1 MLRTVHIPTSLPR
14 LSAASI
20 MLTFALVSAVATA
33 VGVGAW
39 SISHTSTTSSS
50 GLTAATNAAYQ
61 RGLAA
66 GEAKGAAA
74 VRGKAKK
81 AGFASGVHKGYRHGY
96 RVGLQRGQTIGYQQG
111 HAAGYSE
118 GYAAALKTRTTT
130 TKTTK
135 H

>member
-39 SISHTSTTSSS
+39 SISHS
-50 GLTAATNAAYQ
+50 GTNGVDLSAATHAAYQ

-66 GEAKGAAA
+66 GAAQGAEA

-81 AGFASGVHKGYRHGY
+81 AGFTAGVHKGYRHGY
-96 RVGLQRGQTIGYQQG
+96 RVGLQRGQTLGYQQG
-111 HAAGYSE
+111 HSAGYSE
-118 GYAAALKTRTTT
+118 GYAAALKTRRSSSKTTT
-130 TKTTK
+130 